1 MSNIFEDFQEKKKQ
15 ILALTKQAEGFGW
28 LTKERADEI
37 KKKIENDVLTIGVIG
52 QMKCGKSTFLNAFVF
67 EDDVLPAA
75 STPMTASLSVI
86 TYGTEKKITAEFYTK
101 DEWEEQKVTAAR
113 DLESVK
119 GNELEESKIKAA
131 KELVEKSAKLGSNL
145 QSYLGKTQNDSFDNL
160 EQYVGADGKY
170 ISITKAVK
178 IYYPKDYLKGVE
190 IVDTPGMNDPIVSR
204 EERTK
209 EFLHKADVVLMML
222 CAERAFDSTDKTILF
237 ENVRKCGTGKVLIG
251 INKYDISYDKGKNE
265 DEIREYVENE
275 IRKVCSEYKDDT
287 ISEIMK
293 EVTPVL
299 LSANM
304 ALLSEIPMSKIS
316 SNDVYNFDWKN
327 YCNIFEISSQ
337 PQFREKSHIDK
348 LSEQVINL
356 IENEKG
362 KILFNKP
369 KNEILAAGTNKRAEL
384 EKQTTD
390 TANELK
396 LSAMSDTELDE
407 KLAEL
412 EKANRKMNRKLERF
426 AGKMTDFF
434 NENVI
439 GDGMKSKFQDCMTN
453 ICKTMKTRVD
463 DSGRNMEKLRNDLRE
478 ITSIKLPRALDKIYG
493 DNVIEVKKKLKNII
507 TDYFCDINEITSKY
521 IPDFDLLDFLETL
534 KEKVIFQT
542 DEILCSFK
550 VDDIFNKNSSFWQ
563 ELDKGFFIFRKKAK
577 EGIKDKITDIEKE
590 FSEEN
595 LEKYINSILHTKDS
609 IVENIKKETI
619 EEIVEDLKNS
629 IEECKNDKSSR
640 EEKVKQL
647 EYKLK
652 SLNEDKVKLN
662 QQIEKIKALSV

>member
-15 ILALTKQAEGFGW
+15 ILALTKQAEEFGW

-75 STPMTASLSVI
+75 TTPMTASLSVI

-131 KELVEKSAKLGSNL
+131 KELVEKSAKLHNL

-222 CAERAFDSTDKTILF
+222 YAGRPFDSTDQTILF

-251 INKYDISYDKGKNE
+251 INKYDIPYENGE
-265 DEIREYVENE
+265 DEDKIREYVENE
-275 IRKVCSEYKDDT
+275 IKKTCSMYKDDT

-316 SNDVYNFDWKN
+316 SNDAYNYDWN
-327 YCNIFEISSQ
+327 RYCNKFEISSQ

-384 EKQTTD
+384 EKQTAD

-439 GDGMKSKFQDCMTN
+439 GYGMKSKFQDCMTN
-453 ICKTMKTRVD
+453 ICKTMKTKVD

-478 ITSIKLPRALDKIYG
+478 ITSIKLPRVLDKIYD

-507 TDYFCDINEITSKY
+507 IDYFNDINDITGKY

-563 ELDKGFFIFRKKAK
+563 ELDIGFFTSRNEIRDK
-577 EGIKDKITDIEKE
+577 IRDKITDIENELSKE
-590 FSEEN
+590 T
-595 LEKYINSILHTKDS
+595 LEKYINSMLHTKDS

-619 EEIVEDLKNS
+619 DEIVEDLKNS
-629 IEECKNDKSSR
+629 IEECKNNKSLR

-647 EYKLK
+647 ENKLK

>member
-178 IYYPKDYLKGVE
+178 IYYPKDYLKGVK

-222 CAERAFDSTDKTILF
+222 YAGRPFDSTDQTILF

-251 INKYDISYDKGKNE
+251 INKYDIPYINGECE

-275 IRKVCSEYKDDT
+275 IRKTCSKYKDDT

-316 SNDVYNFDWKN
+316 SNDVYNFDWKR
-327 YCNIFEISSQ
+327 YCEKFEISSQ

-426 AGKMTDFF
+426 ASTMTDFF

-439 GDGMKSKFQDCMTN
+439 GYGMKSKFQDCMKN
-453 ICKTMKTRVD
+453 ICDKMRRKVD
-463 DSGRNMEKLRNDLRE
+463 ELGKNIETLRNDLRK
-478 ITSIKLPRALDKIYG
+478 IISIELPRALEKVYD

-521 IPDFDLLDFLETL
+521 IPDFDLCDFLEAL
-534 KEKVIFQT
+534 KEKITFQA

-550 VDDIFNKNSSFWQ
+550 FDDIFNKNNSFWQ
-563 ELDKGFFIFRKKAK
+563 ELDKGFFIFRDKAK

-590 FSEEN
+590 FEEEN

-647 EYKLK
+647 ENKLK

>member
-178 IYYPKDYLKGVE
+178 IYYPKDYLKGVK

-222 CAERAFDSTDKTILF
+222 YAGRPFDSTDQTILF

-251 INKYDISYDKGKNE
+251 INKYDIPYINGECE

-275 IRKVCSEYKDDT
+275 IRKTCSKYKDDT

-316 SNDVYNFDWKN
+316 SNDVYNFDWKR
-327 YCNIFEISSQ
+327 YCEKFEISSQ

-434 NENVI
+434 NEDVI

-453 ICKTMKTRVD
+453 ICDKMRRKVD
-463 DSGRNMEKLRNDLRE
+463 DSGRNMEKLRNDLRK
-478 ITSIKLPRALDKIYG
+478 IISIELPRALDKIYG

-521 IPDFDLLDFLETL
+521 IPDFDLLDFLEAL
-534 KEKVIFQT
+534 KEKITFQA

-563 ELDKGFFIFRKKAK
+563 ELFTSRNKPK
-577 EGIKDKITDIEKE
+577 EGIEDKITDIEME

>member
-15 ILALTKQAEGFGW
+15 ILALTKQAEEFGW

-75 STPMTASLSVI
+75 TTPMTASLSVI

-131 KELVEKSAKLGSNL
+131 KELVEKSAKLHNL
-145 QSYLGKTQNDSFDNL
+145 QDYLGKTQNDSFNNL

-222 CAERAFDSTDKTILF
+222 YAGRPFDSTDQTILF

-251 INKYDISYDKGKNE
+251 INKYDIPYENGE
-265 DEIREYVENE
+265 DEDKIREYVENE
-275 IRKVCSEYKDDT
+275 IRKVCSKYKDDT

-316 SNDVYNFDWKN
+316 SNDVYNFDWKK

-412 EKANRKMNRKLERF
+412 EKANKKMNRKLERF
-426 AGKMTDFF
+426 AGTITDFF
-434 NENVI
+434 NENII
-439 GDGMKSKFQDCMTN
+439 GHGMKSKFQDCMKN
-453 ICKTMKTRVD
+453 ICDKMTRKVD
-463 DSGRNMEKLRNDLRE
+463 ELGKNIETLRNDLRR
-478 ITSIKLPRALDKIYG
+478 IISIELPRALEKVYD

-521 IPDFDLLDFLETL
+521 IPDFDLYDFLEAL
-534 KEKVIFQT
+534 KEKITFQT

-550 VDDIFNKNSSFWQ
+550 FDDIFNKNSSFWQ
-563 ELDKGFFIFRKKAK
+563 ELDIVSKKAKK

-619 EEIVEDLKNS
+619 DEIVEDLKNS
-629 IEECKNDKSSR
+629 IEECKNDKSLR

-647 EYKLK
+647 ENKLK
-652 SLNEDKVKLN
+652 SLNEDKIKLN